1 MPKANRLFEGFSEFT
16 VWNVGVKQ
24 VSPAKDVN
32 RMEDEIDKLR
42 TDNFNLKIRIGD
54 LESSGGINDFHRH
67 LAPQGLINSDSVTP
81 GANGGS
87 VKARVGGADTSHDIS
102 QSNMH
107 TDQDTVVYG
116 DASEVGLSSS
126 WWKSFSA
133 SPGASNSS
141 APTPFVKKQASSDSS
156 TLATTRISTDDA
168 IEFSRSV
175 VFRFWSFGLLS
186 CLSTETASILI
197 EAHNLNCRSNL
208 KPQSKDSVKWDAQ
221 ESSFSSLGFH
231 ILRLFVSCRSTV
243 NKRFFVNAYLPS
255 MLTSLS

>member
-1 MPKANRLFEGFSEFT
+1 M
-16 VWNVGVKQ
+16 KQ

-42 TDNFNLKIRIGD
+42 TDNFNLKIRIVD

-67 LAPQGLINSDSVTP
+67 LAPQGLINSDGVTP

-87 VKARVGGADTSHDIS
+87 VKARVGGADTSNDTS

-133 SPGASNSS
+133 SSGASNSS
-141 APTPFVKKQASSDSS
+141 APTPFVKKQASSDSP

-175 VFRFWSFGLLS
+175 VFRFWTVVFSF
-186 CLSTETASILI
+186 
-197 EAHNLNCRSNL
+197 N
-208 KPQSKDSVKWDAQ
+208 
-221 ESSFSSLGFH
+221 
-231 ILRLFVSCRSTV
+231 
-243 NKRFFVNAYLPS
+243 
-255 MLTSLS
+255 